1 MSSFYII
8 STTNTND
15 KWIKTDNT
23 YILQKRIRAIIRDE
37 YNNQYQI
44 ILDKGYRCDGLSVP
58 KVFQWYLP
66 SWDKDN
72 QLYNLARSDTR
83 FFIYTQRSESLYQRR
98 M

>member
-15 KWIKTDNT
+15 KWLLSTDNS
-23 YILQKRIRAIIRDE
+23 YVLQKRIRTVIRDE

-72 QLYNLARSDTR
+72 QLYNLAGRYTR
-83 FFIYTQRSESLYQRR
+83 CFIYTQRSKYIH
-98 M
+98 

>member
-1 MSSFYII
+1 MSSFYIV

-15 KWIKTDNT
+15 KWISTEDSH
-23 YILQKRIRAIIRDE
+23 ILQKRIRTVIRDE

-58 KVFQWYLP
+58 MVFQWYLP

-72 QLYNLARSDTR
+72 SLYNLSRGNT
-83 FFIYTQRSESLYQRR
+83 
-98 M
+98 